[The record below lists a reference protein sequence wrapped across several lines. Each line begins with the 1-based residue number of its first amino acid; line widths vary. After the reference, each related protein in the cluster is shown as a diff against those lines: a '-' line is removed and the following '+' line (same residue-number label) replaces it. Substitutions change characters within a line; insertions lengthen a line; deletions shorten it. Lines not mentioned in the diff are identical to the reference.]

1 MQNQF
6 NELNDVE
13 QMPLIV
19 FDKAERDE
27 IGFYDAIEIYNKLQ
41 F

>member
-1 MQNQF
+1 
-6 NELNDVE
+6 
-13 QMPLIV
+13 MPLIV
-19 FDKAERDE
+19 FDKAEKRDE